1 MANKYRKMLDEYERG
16 HPKSRKDLS
25 RVVRIMG
32 DAEARLQFTILH
44 PDHIKNAGNILHDV
58 AQAFHEIAS
67 AKRTNIQ
74 KVMETRGII
83 RLANQ
88 ELAKYAKDDMLY
100 VRGLTVL
107 DQYNR

>member
-1 MANKYRKMLDEYERG
+1 MANKYRKKLDEYERG
-16 HPKSRKDLS
+16 HPQSRKDLS
-25 RVVRIMG
+25 RTVRIMG

-44 PDHIKNAGNILHDV
+44 PDHIKNAGNVLHEV
-58 AQAFHEIAS
+58 AQAFHEIAK

-88 ELAKYAKDDMLY
+88 DLAKYAKDDILY
-100 VRGLTVL
+100 IRGLTVL
-107 DQYNR
+107 DHYNR